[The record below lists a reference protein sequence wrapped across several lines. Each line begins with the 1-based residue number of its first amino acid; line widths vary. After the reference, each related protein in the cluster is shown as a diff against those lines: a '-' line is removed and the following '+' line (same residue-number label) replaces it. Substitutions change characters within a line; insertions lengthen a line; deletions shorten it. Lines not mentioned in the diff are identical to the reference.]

1 LILIKLLIDFAVQ
14 IYQVAILLIA
24 AIEVKKVRA
33 RIPIGGRGP
42 AIRAID
48 PWASSTG
55 KMRQLLSEEERA
67 RLAVIASIVRFKRG
81 AEIYREDHHANAIFN
96 IISGVVKA
104 YKTAPDGSKHITAF
118 LFPDDLFGL
127 SEEERYTNSTE
138 AITLVTAFKI
148 PVSALRSRLSK
159 DASLEFHVI
168 CKLCQELRQAQRH
181 AFLLA
186 RRQAL
191 LKLAMFLQLLEQLQA
206 ARGESTTEI
215 YLPMNR
221 SDVGE
226 YLGMSLE
233 AVSRAFR
240 NLTARGIIKSRD
252 RWHLK
257 IIDRAAFETIADDA
271 THHRPPD

>member
-1 LILIKLLIDFAVQ
+1 M
-14 IYQVAILLIA
+14 
-24 AIEVKKVRA
+24 VRA
-33 RIPIGGRGP
+33 SIPVGGRGP
-42 AIRAID
+42 AVHAID

-55 KMRQLLSEEERA
+55 RMRQLLSDEERA

-81 AEIYREDHHANAIFN
+81 AEIYREDHRADAIFN

-104 YKTAPDGSKHITAF
+104 YKTARDGSEYITAF
-118 LFPDDLFGL
+118 LFADDLFGL
-127 SEEERYTNSTE
+127 SEEGRYTNSTK
-138 AITLVTAFKI
+138 AVTLVTAFKI

-181 AFLLA
+181 AFILA

-191 LKLAMFLQLLEQLQA
+191 LKVAMFLQLLEQLQV
-206 ARGESTTEI
+206 ARGENTTEV

-221 SDVGE
+221 SDICE

-240 NLTARGIIKSRD
+240 SLTARGIIKSRD
-252 RWHLK
+252 RWHLR
-257 IIDRAAFETIADDA
+257 IIDRAAFEKIADDT
-271 THHRPPD
+271 THRRPPAAPPWPGSP